1 MEACMHPCQDSVK
14 ALFFPLNF
22 TANNSKYNEVLK
34 SIFMETL
41 HSNLPISLLDIIQQ

>member
-1 MEACMHPCQDSVK
+1 MHPRQDSVK

-22 TANNSKYNEVLK
+22 TVNNRKYNEVLK
-34 SIFMETL
+34 SIFTETL